1 MKRVLTSLCALAIV
15 MAGSVP
21 AQAAQTD
28 PESVRRA
35 ACYPVSVEEYMEGD
49 SPRIKKVY
57 QLSLNE
63 DPASI
68 PTGDFE
74 RDGRLYY
81 LLDMTKQEEVGV
93 DTQPYTQ
100 TVTLDSDT
108 GKLEE
113 VLKRLDPELET
124 TTEDGYTGT
133 LALDYTSV
141 TVEAAGYVTR
151 TRNLSATR
159 TYPNLSDAD
168 LALIPKT
175 IEDNGKELTL
185 ADVQWD
191 SAEQME
197 NGAAVTRYT
206 ATATYAG
213 TSSAQYAT
221 GYTVTAN
228 YTGQVVRTDCKVVTY
243 TAIFGSMEAPA
254 ENGQPEVENAG
265 HGSLWLLAAGGALLA
280 GLLAAGG
287 VFAVKKW
294 KGRRYGT

>member
-1 MKRVLTSLCALAIV
+1 MKRKIITCCLAALTLCAA
-15 MAGSVP
+15 AVP
-21 AQAAQTD
+21 ALAAGQ
-28 PESVRRA
+28 EQ
-35 ACYPVSVEEYMEGD
+35 YPIEVQEYMEGD

-63 DPASI
+63 DPAGI

-81 LLDMTKQEEVGV
+81 LLDMTRRDEVGV
-93 DTQPYTQ
+93 DTQLYTE
-100 TVTLDSDT
+100 TITLDSDT

-113 VLKRLDPELET
+113 VLKRLDPELEAA
-124 TTEDGYTGT
+124 TEDGYTGT

-141 TVEAAGYVTR
+141 TVDAAGYATK

-168 LALIPKT
+168 VSLIPKT

-185 ADVQWD
+185 ADVQWE

-197 NGAAVTRYT
+197 AGAAVTRYT
-206 ATATYAG
+206 ATATYGG
-213 TSSAQYAT
+213 TSSTQYAT
-221 GYTVTAN
+221 GYTVTAS
-228 YTGQVVRTDCKVVTY
+228 YTGQVARTDCKVVTY

-254 ENGQPEVENAG
+254 KVEQPQTEEATQAG
-265 HGSLWLLAAGGALLA
+265 AINWPLTAACVGGI
-280 GLLAAGG
+280 GLLALGG
-287 VFAVKKW
+287 WLAVKKW
-294 KGRRYGT
+294 RGRRYGT

>member
-1 MKRVLTSLCALAIV
+1 MKRKIITCCLAALTLCAA
-15 MAGSVP
+15 AVP
-21 AQAAQTD
+21 ALAAGQ
-28 PESVRRA
+28 EQ
-35 ACYPVSVEEYMEGD
+35 YPIEVQEYMEGD

-63 DPASI
+63 DPAGI

-81 LLDMTKQEEVGV
+81 LLDMTRRDEVGV
-93 DTQPYTQ
+93 DTQPYTE
-100 TVTLDSDT
+100 TITLDSDT

-113 VLKRLDPELET
+113 VLKRLDPELEAA
-124 TTEDGYTGT
+124 TEDGYTGT

-141 TVEAAGYVTR
+141 TVDAAGYATK

-168 LALIPKT
+168 VSLIPKT

-185 ADVQWD
+185 ADVQWE

-197 NGAAVTRYT
+197 AGAAVTRYT
-206 ATATYAG
+206 ATATYGG
-213 TSSAQYAT
+213 TSSTQYAT
-221 GYTVTAN
+221 GYTVTAS
-228 YTGQVVRTDCKVVTY
+228 YTGQVARTDCKVVTY

-254 ENGQPEVENAG
+254 KVEQPQTEEATQAG
-265 HGSLWLLAAGGALLA
+265 AINWPLTAACVGGI
-280 GLLAAGG
+280 GLLALGG
-287 VFAVKKW
+287 WLAVKKW
-294 KGRRYGT
+294 RGRRYGT

>member
-1 MKRVLTSLCALAIV
+1 MKRKIITCCLAALTLCAA
-15 MAGSVP
+15 AVP
-21 AQAAQTD
+21 ALAAGQ
-28 PESVRRA
+28 EQ
-35 ACYPVSVEEYMEGD
+35 YPIEVQEYMEGD

-63 DPASI
+63 DPAGI

-81 LLDMTKQEEVGV
+81 LLDMTRRDEVGV
-93 DTQPYTQ
+93 DTQLYTE
-100 TVTLDSDT
+100 TITLDSDT

-113 VLKRLDPELET
+113 VLKRLVPELEAA
-124 TTEDGYTGT
+124 TEDGYTGT

-141 TVEAAGYVTR
+141 TVDAAGYATK

-168 LALIPKT
+168 VSLIPKT

-185 ADVQWD
+185 ADVQWE

-197 NGAAVTRYT
+197 AGAAVTRYT
-206 ATATYAG
+206 ATATYGG
-213 TSSAQYAT
+213 TSSTQYAT
-221 GYTVTAN
+221 GYTVTAS
-228 YTGQVVRTDCKVVTY
+228 YTGQVARTDCKVVTY

-254 ENGQPEVENAG
+254 KVEQPQTEEATQAG
-265 HGSLWLLAAGGALLA
+265 AINWPLTAACVGGI
-280 GLLAAGG
+280 GLLALGG
-287 VFAVKKW
+287 WLAVKKW
-294 KGRRYGT
+294 RGRRYGT

>member
-1 MKRVLTSLCALAIV
+1 MKRKIITCCLAALTLCAA
-15 MAGSVP
+15 AVP
-21 AQAAQTD
+21 ALAAGQ
-28 PESVRRA
+28 EQ
-35 ACYPVSVEEYMEGD
+35 YPIEVQEYMEGD

-63 DPASI
+63 DPAGI

-81 LLDMTKQEEVGV
+81 LLDMTRRDEVGV
-93 DTQPYTQ
+93 DTQLYTE
-100 TVTLDSDT
+100 TITLDRDT

-113 VLKRLDPELET
+113 VLKRLDPELEAA
-124 TTEDGYTGT
+124 TEDGYTGT

-141 TVEAAGYVTR
+141 TVDAAGYATK

-168 LALIPKT
+168 VSLIPKT

-185 ADVQWD
+185 ADVQWE

-197 NGAAVTRYT
+197 AGAAVTRYT
-206 ATATYAG
+206 ATATYGG
-213 TSSAQYAT
+213 TSSTQYAT
-221 GYTVTAN
+221 GYTVTAS
-228 YTGQVVRTDCKVVTY
+228 YTGQVARTDCKVVTY

-254 ENGQPEVENAG
+254 KVEQPQTEEATQAG
-265 HGSLWLLAAGGALLA
+265 AINWPLTAACVGGI
-280 GLLAAGG
+280 GLLALGG
-287 VFAVKKW
+287 WLAVKKW
-294 KGRRYGT
+294 RGRRYGT

>member
-1 MKRVLTSLCALAIV
+1 MKCKIITCCLAALTLCAA
-15 MAGSVP
+15 AVP
-21 AQAAQTD
+21 ALAAGQ
-28 PESVRRA
+28 EQ
-35 ACYPVSVEEYMEGD
+35 YPIEVQEYMEGD

-63 DPASI
+63 DPAGI

-81 LLDMTKQEEVGV
+81 LLDMTRRDEVGV
-93 DTQPYTQ
+93 DTQPYTE
-100 TVTLDSDT
+100 TITLDSDT

-113 VLKRLDPELET
+113 VLKRLAPELEAA
-124 TTEDGYTGT
+124 TEDGYTGT

-141 TVEAAGYVTR
+141 AVEAAGYATK

-168 LALIPKT
+168 VSLIPKT

-185 ADVQWD
+185 ADVQWE

-197 NGAAVTRYT
+197 AGAAVTRYT
-206 ATATYAG
+206 ATATYGG
-213 TSSAQYAT
+213 TSSTQYAT
-221 GYTVTAN
+221 GYTVTAS
-228 YTGQVVRTDCKVVTY
+228 YTGQVARTDCKVVTY

-254 ENGQPEVENAG
+254 KVEQPQAEEATQAG
-265 HGSLWLLAAGGALLA
+265 AINWPLTAACVGGI
-280 GLLAAGG
+280 GLLALGG
-287 VFAVKKW
+287 WLAVKKW
-294 KGRRYGT
+294 RGRRYGT

>member
-1 MKRVLTSLCALAIV
+1 MKRKIITCCLGALTLCAA
-15 MAGSVP
+15 AVP
-21 AQAAQTD
+21 ALAAGQ
-28 PESVRRA
+28 EQ
-35 ACYPVSVEEYMEGD
+35 YPIEVQEYMEGD

-63 DPASI
+63 DPAGI

-81 LLDMTKQEEVGV
+81 LLDMTRRDEVGV
-93 DTQPYTQ
+93 DTQLYTE
-100 TVTLDSDT
+100 TITLDSDT

-113 VLKRLDPELET
+113 VLKRLDPELEAA
-124 TTEDGYTGT
+124 TEDGYTGT

-141 TVEAAGYVTR
+141 TVDAAGYATK

-168 LALIPKT
+168 VSLIPKT

-185 ADVQWD
+185 ADVQWE

-197 NGAAVTRYT
+197 AGAAVTRYT
-206 ATATYAG
+206 ATATYGG
-213 TSSAQYAT
+213 TSSTQYAT
-221 GYTVTAN
+221 GYTVTAS
-228 YTGQVVRTDCKVVTY
+228 YTGQVARTDCKVVTY

-254 ENGQPEVENAG
+254 KVEQPQTEEATQAG
-265 HGSLWLLAAGGALLA
+265 AINWPLTAACVGGI
-280 GLLAAGG
+280 GLLALGG
-287 VFAVKKW
+287 WLAVKKW
-294 KGRRYGT
+294 RGRRYGT